1 MKSKHIIFLS
11 LIIQIFT
18 IPKNFFPL
26 FLKYKTQT
34 SDKCVTFSCKEN
46 SKYCAE
52 SSGKDLKAI
61 LSPIC
66 KLNKEYCSLGDD
78 PNIIFYNKKPL
89 KAKCENYIIKKNI
102 IRYPGEDCEENTD
115 CSSNK
120 CENKICSGIKL
131 NNKCNSTDQCLK
143 GLFCSSKTNRC
154 EYQRNI
160 FESCD
165 NSFDCQNNLLCYNGL
180 CQDVLYK
187 FDIGTKI
194 KDDSVSAEFYCKY
207 GFAIN
212 GICAKNKYL
221 DQSKIEDKFIKCNS
235 NSDCKY
241 RIYPENLGIIEK
253 NCECGYNSNGDS
265 YCPLDIDSNEIG
277 WENYYKILKFKFT
290 NDCHS
295 FSRFKCYKNDI
306 ELLKMIKEIEDEL
319 KFGHRFYKSVDC
331 AKKVFNE
338 IN

>member
-1 MKSKHIIFLS
+1 MKSKQIIFLF

-34 SDKCVTFSCKEN
+34 SDKCVKFSCKEN

-89 KAKCENYIIKKNI
+89 KAKCENYIIKTNI

-120 CENKICSGIKL
+120 CENKICSGINL

-154 EYQRNI
+154 EYQR
-160 FESCD
+160 
-165 NSFDCQNNLLCYNGL
+165 
-180 CQDVLYK
+180 
-187 FDIGTKI
+187 
-194 KDDSVSAEFYCKY
+194 KY
-207 GFAIN
+207 F
-212 GICAKNKYL
+212 
-221 DQSKIEDKFIKCNS
+221 
-235 NSDCKY
+235 
-241 RIYPENLGIIEK
+241 
-253 NCECGYNSNGDS
+253 
-265 YCPLDIDSNEIG
+265 
-277 WENYYKILKFKFT
+277 
-290 NDCHS
+290 
-295 FSRFKCYKNDI
+295 
-306 ELLKMIKEIEDEL
+306 
-319 KFGHRFYKSVDC
+319 
-331 AKKVFNE
+331 
-338 IN
+338 